1 MSEITFEKAILELEK
16 ITTELESGKLGLD
29 ESMKA
34 YEKGAKLSEFC
45 AKKLKEAELII
56 DQIENIEG

>member
-1 MSEITFEKAILELEK
+1 MPKLNRRSKVMSEITFEKAIQELEK

-34 YEKGAKLSEFC
+34 YEKGA
-45 AKKLKEAELII
+45 
-56 DQIENIEG
+56 

>member
-1 MSEITFEKAILELEK
+1 MSEIIFEKAIKKKKK